1 MRISD
6 WSSDVCSSDLF
17 NSAIFP
23 GIQGGPLEHVI
34 AAKAVAFGEAL
45 HPAFADYAN
54 RVVENAQVLAASLER
69 QGYTIVSGGTD
80 THVVLVD
87 LRTRGLTGKRAE
99 RLLDDAGITCHKNG
113 IPFDPAKAFVTS
125 GIRLG
130 SAALTTRGFDA
141 AAFDDVGP
149 LMRRLLDAAARG
161 GTEGVPLD

>member
-80 THVVLVD
+80 THVRSEERRV
-87 LRTRGLTGKRAE
+87 GKE
-99 RLLDDAGITCHKNG
+99 CVSTCRSRWSPDH
-113 IPFDPAKAFVTS
+113 
-125 GIRLG
+125 
-130 SAALTTRGFDA
+130 
-141 AAFDDVGP
+141 
-149 LMRRLLDAAARG
+149 
-161 GTEGVPLD
+161 